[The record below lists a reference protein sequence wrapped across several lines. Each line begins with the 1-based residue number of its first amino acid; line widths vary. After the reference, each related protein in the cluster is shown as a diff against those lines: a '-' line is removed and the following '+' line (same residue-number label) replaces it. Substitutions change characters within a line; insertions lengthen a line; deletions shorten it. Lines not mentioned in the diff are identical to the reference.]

1 MAEDYSRT
9 KGIQKGYKFAGNEG
23 GGDTGPYIGV
33 VKNNVDATRSGR
45 LQVYIEQFAGQNP
58 EDASNWRTV
67 SYLPPFYGSTNNL
80 GAGSGTG
87 QFILNKHSYG
97 MWFTPPDLE
106 TKVLCFFVAGS
117 ATNGYYVGCIPDD
130 SLTHM
135 VPAIGATDKFD
146 LSGNEKLQ
154 SFTKGAKQL
163 PVVEINNKDRTI
175 NDNPRFY
182 DQDKPVHS
190 VLAGV
195 LHQQGLITDTIRGPI
210 TSSSHRESPSNVFGF
225 STPGRP
231 IYRSGIQDDNVEA
244 AARNL
249 GGNKTAFEVIGRSGG
264 HSIVMD
270 DGDVKGKNNLIRIRT
285 DQEINIK
292 QLLSDLKS
300 NSSDKILVPS
310 IHYENNIYQISDF
323 YFGGDLK
330 LITNFF
336 ECASKYHFDNSP
348 HINPI
353 LAFAKEKALKDLSM
367 SEDVLSYSKGSL
379 QYNFLQNHV
388 IKHNFFPFT
397 KEIYSKI
404 KWRGEDSDI
413 QWKKGTKNKFFRHNF
428 KVIQQFKISEK
439 QRKIDSFFYSP
450 RKPFW
455 LKLIRKIV
463 EKLHNYV

>member
-1 MAEDYSRT
+1 
-9 KGIQKGYKFAGNEG
+9 
-23 GGDTGPYIGV
+23 
-33 VKNNVDATRSGR
+33 
-45 LQVYIEQFAGQNP
+45 
-58 EDASNWRTV
+58 
-67 SYLPPFYGSTNNL
+67 
-80 GAGSGTG
+80 
-87 QFILNKHSYG
+87 
-97 MWFTPPDLE
+97 
-106 TKVLCFFVAGS
+106 
-117 ATNGYYVGCIPDD
+117 
-130 SLTHM
+130 
-135 VPAIGATDKFD
+135 
-146 LSGNEKLQ
+146 
-154 SFTKGAKQL
+154 
-163 PVVEINNKDRTI
+163 
-175 NDNPRFY
+175 
-182 DQDKPVHS
+182 
-190 VLAGV
+190 
-195 LHQQGLITDTIRGPI
+195 
-210 TSSSHRESPSNVFGF
+210 
-225 STPGRP
+225 
-231 IYRSGIQDDNVEA
+231 
-244 AARNL
+244 
-249 GGNKTAFEVIGRSGG
+249 
-264 HSIVMD
+264 
-270 DGDVKGKNNLIRIRT
+270 
-285 DQEINIK
+285 
-292 QLLSDLKS
+292 
-300 NSSDKILVPS
+300 
-310 IHYENNIYQISDF
+310 DF